1 MEVIQVE
8 QYSDAVNAVILR
20 TPGRSFPGM
29 VIQGDSL
36 RILLRKAERGIESF
50 AAGNMEEG
58 RDYLLEITE
67 DLKDRLIHY
76 EEVLKAHGFDL
87 PYSGAVSPQD
97 SV

>member
-1 MEVIQVE
+1 MEMIEVE
-8 QYSDAVNAVILR
+8 CYSDAVNAMILR

-36 RILLRKAERGIESF
+36 RVLLRAAERGIESF
-50 AAGNMEEG
+50 DAGNFEEG
-58 RDYLLEITE
+58 RDYLLEIAE
-67 DLKDRLIHY
+67 DLKDRLVHY
-76 EEVLKAHGFDL
+76 EEVLKADGFDL

>member
-8 QYSDAVNAVILR
+8 QYSDAINAVILR

-36 RILLRKAERGIESF
+36 RNLLRAAERGIESF
-50 AAGNMEEG
+50 DGGNMNEA
-58 RDYLLEITE
+58 RDYLLEIAE

-76 EEVLKAHGFDL
+76 EEVLNAHGFSV
-87 PYSGAVSPQD
+87 PYSGPVSPRE
-97 SV
+97 SA